1 MTFLQSTGFWQVLV
15 HNCSVSAGEE
25 SDRVDEVGRRLI
37 VREEQLFSQ
46 DSTSEDNSRLQKD
59 FEDLTLQIWTTV
71 QNTFTSSSSS
81 GQLDQLRNAVACIQQ
96 QEVQDRRWTDR
107 PEDRLPVWRPL
118 KCISAHNTLLH
129 NLVESR
135 LTEAAEDESGGTE
148 GFSSPLKREVRHVKS
163 LRTHRPSLLLSAC
176 C

>member
-1 MTFLQSTGFWQVLV
+1 M
-15 HNCSVSAGEE
+15 SAGEE